1 MPSLSSIKVAV
12 REALDVG
19 AGVTAYTTIDDLPL
33 TGVDAG
39 EQAFVTSTDRFYIYS
54 GTGWYNIALINTNPS
69 FDSGGGPD
77 ASYTLDSNGGT
88 PTTVTLL
95 ATDPEGIPITY
106 SAVPSDS
113 AADLADIL
121 QLSGDSSNTFVI
133 TAKTLD
139 SILTNGYD
147 SAGGTFE
154 ITFRASDGINLA
166 AAISEFTITFSSGIT
181 AYKLTASPSSY
192 SNTIDTVLASG
203 VGSPLG
209 ANFSLDGYHL
219 YIAGFQNNNV
229 RHVTL
234 ATPFDISSG
243 TSTVDTSF
251 GFNTHG
257 PWISNDGTYF
267 AIGDRSTSP
276 HDFFLYTLST
286 PYDLSTKN
294 SGTSVNTSTLWGSD
308 VVPNMCALNE
318 DGTKAFFSFQVNQV
332 HFVTADLTVPW
343 SFSNTNFTNINKVDD
358 TSESQSLGVNI
369 DRSGRNVF
377 WTPWVPVTTGGNHT
391 VHQYILSTPWEVTNG
406 ADVSSSKTTHT
417 FQNSWSGGA
426 NATVFEGFQASS
438 PVFGLCA
445 YQSSQVATWP
455 VTIEEIT

>member
-19 AGVTAYTTIDDLPL
+19 AGVTAYATIDDLPL
-33 TGVDAG
+33 AAVDAG
-39 EQAFVTSTDRFYIYS
+39 EQAFVTSTNRFYIYS

-106 SAVPSDS
+106 SAVASDS

-147 SAGGTFE
+147 SEGGTFE

-166 AAISEFTITFSSGIT
+166 AAISEFTITFSSGPT
-181 AYKLTASPSSY
+181 AYKLAASPSGY
-192 SNTIDTVLASG
+192 SNTIDTVVGTG
-203 VGSPLG
+203 VSSPLG

-229 RHVTL
+229 RHITL
-234 ATPFDISSG
+234 GTAFDINSG

-251 GFNTHG
+251 GFNTQG

-267 AIGDRSTSP
+267 AVANRTSGVNT
-276 HDFFLYTLST
+276 FVLYTLST

-294 SGTSVNTSTLWGSD
+294 SGTSVTTSTLWGST
-308 VVPNMCALNE
+308 VTPNMCALNE
-318 DGTKAFFSFQVNQV
+318 DGTKAFFSFQVNKV
-332 HFVTADLTVPW
+332 HFVTADLTNPW
-343 SFSNTNFTNINKVDD
+343 FFSNTNFSNINKVDD
-358 TSESQSLGVNI
+358 QNAAPSLGTNI

-377 WTPWVPVTTGGNHT
+377 WTPWESVTPGTNHS
-391 VHQYILSTPWEVTNG
+391 VHQYILSTPWEVANG
-406 ADVSSSKTTHT
+406 ATVNSNKTTHS
-417 FQNSWSGGA
+417 FQNSWSA
-426 NATVFEGFQASS
+426 STTAIAFEGFHASS
-438 PVFGLCA
+438 PVFGLCT
-445 YQSSQVATWP
+445 YTSNQIATWP
-455 VTIEEIT
+455 VTVDKIT

>member
-19 AGVTAYTTIDDLPL
+19 AGVTAYATIDDLPL
-33 TGVDAG
+33 AAVDAG
-39 EQAFVTSTDRFYIYS
+39 EQAFVTSTNRFYIYS

-106 SAVPSDS
+106 SAVASDS

-154 ITFRASDGINLA
+154 VTFRASDGINLA
-166 AAISEFTITFSSGIT
+166 AAISEFTITFSSGPT
-181 AYKLTASPSSY
+181 AYKLAASPSSY
-192 SNTIDTVLASG
+192 SNTIDTVLGSG
-203 VGSPLG
+203 VSSPLG
-209 ANFSLDGYHL
+209 ASFSLDGYHL

-229 RHVTL
+229 RHITL
-234 ATPFDISSG
+234 GTAFDISSG

-267 AIGDRSTSP
+267 AVSNRSSSP
-276 HDFFLYTLST
+276 PSYVLYTLST

-294 SGTSVNTSTLWGSD
+294 SGTSASSSTFFGSGNP
-308 VVPNMCALNE
+308 VTNMVAVNE
-318 DGTKAFFSFQVNQV
+318 DGTKAFFSAQGDNVQFA
-332 HFVTADLTVPW
+332 TADLVTPW
-343 SFSNTNFTNINKVDD
+343 SFSSVTNINVVVD
-358 TSESQSLGVNI
+358 TSEQQSLGVNI

-377 WTPWVPVTTGGNHT
+377 WAEWSSVASGGSHRI
-391 VHQYILSTPWEVTNG
+391 HQYFLSTPWEVTNG
-406 ADVSSSKTTHT
+406 ADVSSSRTTHT
-417 FQNSWSGGA
+417 FQNSWGGTSSVIA
-426 NATVFEGFQASS
+426 FEGFQASS